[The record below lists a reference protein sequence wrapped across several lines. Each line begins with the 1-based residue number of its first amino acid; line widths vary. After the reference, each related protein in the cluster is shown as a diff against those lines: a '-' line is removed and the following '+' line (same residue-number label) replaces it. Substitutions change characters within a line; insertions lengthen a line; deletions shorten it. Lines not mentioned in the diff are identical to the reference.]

1 MLQQKGDING
11 KCLSEKVE
19 EKNYLGD
26 TDVEGKF
33 TLNWFYSMALK
44 PFL

>member
-19 EKNYLGD
+19 EK
-26 TDVEGKF
+26 TTWE
-33 TLNWFYSMALK
+33 TWT
-44 PFL
+44 